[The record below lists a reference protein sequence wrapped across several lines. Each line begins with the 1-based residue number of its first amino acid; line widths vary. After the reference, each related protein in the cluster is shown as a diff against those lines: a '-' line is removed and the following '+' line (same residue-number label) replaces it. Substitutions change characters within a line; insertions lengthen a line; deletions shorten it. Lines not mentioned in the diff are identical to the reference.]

1 MYTIEGEAHLYTIKS
16 TMCGFPNLHT
26 VLPEDGDEHSIAARK
41 ENVNLQRV
49 NEFLYTINDEDGLWC
64 MSGTNGSQEK
74 STSLLNIK
82 SCMVNPNSCML
93 ILKNVWFVYV
103 VEDTRM
109 LIIAGVEPFFMY
121 GMYQIS
127 IRYLYLFFYCILY
140 TILFSLFS
148 LS

>member
-1 MYTIEGEAHLYTIKS
+1 MA
-16 TMCGFPNLHT
+16 
-26 VLPEDGDEHSIAARK
+26 LPEDGDEHSIAARK

-93 ILKNVWFVYV
+93 ILKNVWFCVCCRGHADADY
-103 VEDTRM
+103 
-109 LIIAGVEPFFMY
+109 
-121 GMYQIS
+121 S
-127 IRYLYLFFYCILY
+127 WC
-140 TILFSLFS
+140 
-148 LS
+148 